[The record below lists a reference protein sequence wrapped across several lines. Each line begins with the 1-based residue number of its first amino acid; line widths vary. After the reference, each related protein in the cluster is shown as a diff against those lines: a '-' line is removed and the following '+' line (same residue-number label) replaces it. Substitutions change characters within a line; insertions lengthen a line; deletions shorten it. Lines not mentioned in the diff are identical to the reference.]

1 MDNTVKLTLLI
12 CLIIGVITTFV
23 LRMLRKRL
31 AYQMSELMV
40 SALFIAY
47 TSQYAYLIS
56 FLGDISLAQII
67 RLLLFVFALLMGI
80 YKLLSFIF
88 KR

>member
-1 MDNTVKLTLLI
+1 MDNNVKLTLVI
-12 CLIIGVITTFV
+12 CLIICIITCFV

-31 AYQMSELMV
+31 AYQMCELMA

-56 FLGDISLAQII
+56 SLGHISIGQLVQ
-67 RLLLFVFALLMGI
+67 LLLFIFAVMVGV
-80 YKLLSFIF
+80 YKVLSFIF

>member
-1 MDNTVKLTLLI
+1 MDNNVKLTLVI
-12 CLIIGVITTFV
+12 CLIICIITCFV

-31 AYQMSELMV
+31 AYQMGELMA

-56 FLGDISLAQII
+56 FLGDISIGQLVQ
-67 RLLLFVFALLMGI
+67 LLLFIFAVMVGV
-80 YKLLSFIF
+80 YKVLSFIF